1 MKFKKILSFFLA
13 VLFCFSLLIPS
24 AFAAESS
31 LEQELKNVIDFSD
44 YPANSKD
51 TGVYLITLMEDGYNG
66 TGYDSSSGIYVYLY
80 NPSKKA
86 FKSSTDLNKMTFA
99 KNLQSDG
106 SPCDFEKYSLTL
118 IESAKDGVLIKAK
131 VEAAASELVIKSSG
145 VRHYAVSEIELFE
158 DGHYNTNAQAYKCGY
173 DFAFTGSGEDLK
185 CERTS
190 FLTIELDVKSTSYIT
205 GDSLKGKNYS
215 NVISS
220 VYFSVPKAI
229 EAKYGKLY
237 LIDYETYKYYT
248 SPMILLDKDVENFD
262 SLYSLL
268 LACRGYSPEKSYF
281 KFRFGDA
288 SFLDGYMYH
297 QYDYGFGYKDD
308 VFYTEPVVTKIEYVN
323 ELSRYTTV
331 FPVDTLEPNTLVVSS
346 DEVLEYF
353 ATYYASYAT
362 GMVRDKYSADLF
374 QSAEG
379 EHIRETRNRNEWE
392 TLPSYHEGNGWFG
405 GIRDYGI
412 GYLWNKDKHDDTI
425 NAKMIESIDSSDFGS
440 SNFCEDYLVSEMDVD
455 DLKSYVSN
463 ATVRGQNTYLFRFAF
478 DDDYYAAEG
487 ELSRLLSLSGE
498 VKETIAIN
506 GVVTPVYLD
515 FDIIE
520 LGFSDDGVTITTFG
534 VSSSPI
540 DAFVDLSTSDKN
552 TDGLPDPPDID
563 WTWLKLLIAAFV
575 GLFAL
580 YVIINI
586 VNWFTPSKKKTEEKP
601 QQTSPPKRYY
611 SKPKRRRS
619 RTSYRRGRRR

>member
-13 VLFCFSLLIPS
+13 VLFCFSFLIPS
-24 AFAAESS
+24 VFAAESAI
-31 LEQELKNVIDFSD
+31 EQELKNVINFAD
-44 YPANSKD
+44 YPANSND

-86 FKSSTDLNKMTFA
+86 FNSSTELNKMTFA
-99 KNLQSDG
+99 KDFQSDG

-118 IESAKDGVLIKAK
+118 IESARDGVLIKAK
-131 VEAAASELVIKSSG
+131 VKAAASELVIKSSG

-158 DGHYNTNAQAYKCGY
+158 DGHYNTNAQAYTCGY

-190 FLTIELDVKSTSYIT
+190 FLTIELDVKTTSYLT
-205 GDSLKGKNYS
+205 GDSALGQNYS
-215 NVISS
+215 NMISS

-237 LIDYETYKYYT
+237 SIDYEAYKYYT
-248 SPMILLDKDVENFD
+248 SPMILFDKNVENYNR
-262 SLYSLL
+262 LYSQILTY
-268 LACRGYSPEKSYF
+268 RGYSPEKAYV
-281 KFRFGDA
+281 KFRFGKGD
-288 SFLDGYMYH
+288 SFVLNYETFWE
-297 QYDYGFGYKDD
+297 YDYGFGYENIRYSD
-308 VFYTEPVVTKIEYVN
+308 VYSNLLPC
-323 ELSRYTTV
+323 YTTV

-362 GMVRDKYSADLF
+362 GKVRDKYSADLF
-374 QSAEG
+374 QSNKG
-379 EHIRETRNRNEWE
+379 EHLTGTRTRDEWQS
-392 TLPSYHEGNGWFG
+392 LPSYHEGKGWFG

-455 DLKSYVSN
+455 DLKDYVSK
-463 ATVRGQNTYLFRFAF
+463 ASAKGENTYLFRFAF
-478 DDDYYAAEG
+478 DNDYYAAEG
-487 ELSRLLSLSGE
+487 ELSTISATSGD
-498 VKETIAIN
+498 VKETIFIN

-520 LGFSDDGVTITTFG
+520 LGFSDDGVNVTTFG
-534 VSSSPI
+534 VASSPI
-540 DAFVDLSTSDKN
+540 DVVPDLSTSDDN
-552 TDGLPDPPDID
+552 NDTDDLPKFD
-563 WTWLKLLIAAFV
+563 WTWLKFLIAAFV

-586 VNWFTPSKKKTEEKP
+586 VNWFTPSKKKTEEKIVIQMP
-601 QQTSPPKRYY
+601 QQMSPPKQYY
-611 SKPKRRRS
+611 SNPKQRRS